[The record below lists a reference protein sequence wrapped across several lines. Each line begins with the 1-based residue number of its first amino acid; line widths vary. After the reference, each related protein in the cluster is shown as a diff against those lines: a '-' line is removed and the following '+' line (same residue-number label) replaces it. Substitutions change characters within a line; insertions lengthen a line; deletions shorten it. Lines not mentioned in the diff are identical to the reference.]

1 MADTTFELERLE
13 DDEDDGLMQLVGFG
27 VGQERFGVDILAVQ
41 EIIRSTDVTPV
52 PNSPSFVE
60 GVINLRG
67 DIIPVIDLRK
77 RLSLFKAN
85 TSTEKNWVLILSI
98 GNRVVGFIV
107 DNVSEVL
114 KIAEE
119 DIDPPPNIVIAG
131 LENQYIHG
139 VCEIDNKLLIILDFD
154 SILFNEEYYA
164 LKDMDFDEIKL
175 IEEVTVE

>member
-1 MADTTFELERLE
+1 MADTTYELERVE

-27 VGQERFGVDILAVQ
+27 IGRERFGVDILAVQ
-41 EIIRSTDVTPV
+41 EIIRSTEVTPV

-77 RLSLFKAN
+77 RLSLYLSDKDI
-85 TSTEKNWVLILSI
+85 EKNWVLILSI

-114 KIAEE
+114 KIAED

-131 LENQYIHG
+131 LENQYIRG
-139 VCEIDNKLLIILDFD
+139 VCEIDNKLLIILDFE
-154 SILFNEEYYA
+154 SVLFNEEYYA

-175 IEEVTVE
+175 IEEVSVE

>member
-1 MADTTFELERLE
+1 MADTTFDLERLE
-13 DDEDDGLMQLVGFG
+13 EDEDDGLMQLVGFG
-27 VGQERFGVDILAVQ
+27 VGLERFGVDILAVQ

-77 RLSLFKAN
+77 RLSLYKAE
-85 TSTEKNWVLILSI
+85 TPIEKNWVLILSI

-131 LENQYIHG
+131 LENQYIRG

-164 LKDMDFDEIKL
+164 LKDMDFDEVKL
-175 IEEVTVE
+175 IEEVTVD